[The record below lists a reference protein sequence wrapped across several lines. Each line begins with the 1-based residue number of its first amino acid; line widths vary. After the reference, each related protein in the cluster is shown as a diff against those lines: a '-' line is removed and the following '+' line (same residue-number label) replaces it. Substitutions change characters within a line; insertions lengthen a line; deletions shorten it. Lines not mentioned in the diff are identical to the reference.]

1 MAKAHGANASG
12 GEEANLSGIFCSHV
26 HSKTL
31 PSSTVLHFDP
41 IEIYGTKK
49 LSKLRRQIINML
61 MHESMR

>member
-1 MAKAHGANASG
+1 MAHGANASG
-12 GEEANLSGIFCSHV
+12 TEEANLSGIFCSHV

-31 PSSTVLHFDP
+31 SSSTVLHFDP

-61 MHESMR
+61 MHEFMS